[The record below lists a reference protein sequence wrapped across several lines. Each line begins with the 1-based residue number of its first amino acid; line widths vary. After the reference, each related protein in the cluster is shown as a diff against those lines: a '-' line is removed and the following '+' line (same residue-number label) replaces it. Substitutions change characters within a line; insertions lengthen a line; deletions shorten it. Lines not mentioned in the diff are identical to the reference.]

1 MGEVYVMMDRD
12 IQTKEPRRGSRRLAA
27 AVLLAAALLSAAGCK
42 RKDAG
47 GAGKAAVSIAVFIPG
62 ARSGSAVYEML
73 ASGVERA
80 AAEADGVSV
89 RVIEGGFNQAEWEEK
104 LASLAAGGSY
114 SLIVSANPSLPQLAA
129 AVRAKFP
136 AQRFLLL
143 DGELAGG
150 NAGIYTLRYRQR
162 EQAYMA
168 GYFAAL
174 LAVEAGRTRVGLIAG
189 QEYPVMTDT
198 ILPAYREGVAAACAL
213 TPGREIAVDFRVV
226 GNWFDAAK
234 GAELADGMI
243 AAGDYVL
250 LCIAGGANEGA
261 VQAASEAGA
270 KVIWFDNNGY
280 ALRPSVIV
288 GSLIVRQDEAAY
300 KKTKLFLEGGLPF
313 GTAESVGVRE
323 GYVDFIDDDPLYE
336 AAVSADVRAKQG
348 AMLARLRSGELVL
361 GE

>member
-1 MGEVYVMMDRD
+1 MMMDRD
-12 IQTKEPRRGSRRLAA
+12 IQVREARQVSRRLAA
-27 AVLLAAALLSAAGCK
+27 AVLLAAALLSASACKPKGAAG
-42 RKDAG
+42 RNA
-47 GAGKAAVSIAVFIPG
+47 AATGKAAVSIAVFIPG
-62 ARSGSAVYEML
+62 ALSGSPIYEML

-80 AAEADGVSV
+80 VAEADGVSV
-89 RVIEGGFNQAEWEEK
+89 RVIEGGYNQAEWEEK
-104 LASLAAGGSY
+104 LSSLAAGGSY

-143 DGELAGG
+143 DGELSGD
-150 NAGIYTLRYRQR
+150 AGIYTLRYRQR

-168 GYFAAL
+168 GYLAAL

-213 TPGREIAVDFRVV
+213 TPGREVAVDFRVV

-243 AAGDYVL
+243 ASGDYVL

-270 KVIWFDNNGY
+270 KVIWFDSNGY
-280 ALRPSVIV
+280 ALRPPVV
-288 GSLIVRQDEAAY
+288 AGSLVVRQDEAAY
-300 KKTKLFLEGGLPF
+300 AKTKLFLEGGLPF
-313 GTAESVGVRE
+313 GTAEAVGVRE
-323 GYVDFIDDDPLYE
+323 GYIDFIDDDPLYE

-348 AMLARLRSGELVL
+348 EMLTRLRSGALVL
-361 GE
+361 PE